1 MEFAPAQPVTGK
13 KRVHVSDNTR
23 NGRRAQA
30 LAARLPRGRA
40 TAAHGRNG
48 QHAVATAAQQ
58 DGAAAVGGQGEQPKV
73 EVQRLPLCNRSN
85 RLSRHQAGILR
96 RASIRLSRLVPR
108 STRSTPP
115 RCAAP
120 ASARWSRAPQWAPG
134 CRLHAPDRRAQ
145 LVSPIAHATPPPHSP
160 SSDYDYCG
168 DGFIRA
174 TPERPLFSRTPSPRS
189 SATAL

>member
-1 MEFAPAQPVTGK
+1 MPRVGFDEHMPARQLTLAQVGGILEFAPAQPVTGK

-73 EVQRLPLCNRSN
+73 EVQE
-85 RLSRHQAGILR
+85 
-96 RASIRLSRLVPR
+96 
-108 STRSTPP
+108 TPVVQP
-115 RCAAP
+115 V
-120 ASARWSRAPQWAPG
+120 Q
-134 CRLHAPDRRAQ
+134 Q
-145 LVSPIAHATPPPHSP
+145 VVATPSRNP
-160 SSDYDYCG
+160 STCV
-168 DGFIRA
+168 
-174 TPERPLFSRTPSPRS
+174 S
-189 SATAL
+189 SSHA